1 MSKMSELS
9 IHLSE
14 ELQEVENIISELT
27 GELETTY
34 DKLWDIDAQL
44 TEAKAVRRKLKAVE
58 AAFTTTK

>member
-9 IHLSE
+9 VHLSE

-27 GELETTY
+27 VELETTY

-44 TEAKAVRRKLKAVE
+44 AEAKAVKRKLKAVE
-58 AAFTTTK
+58 AAFTTK

>member
-14 ELQEVENIISELT
+14 QLQEVENIISELT

-44 TEAKAVRRKLKAVE
+44 AEAKAVKRKLKAVE
-58 AAFTTTK
+58 AAFTTIK

>member
-14 ELQEVENIISELT
+14 QLQEVENIISELT

-44 TEAKAVRRKLKAVE
+44 AEAKAVRRKLKAVE
-58 AAFTTTK
+58 AAFTAN

>member
-14 ELQEVENIISELT
+14 QLQEVESIISELT

-34 DKLWDIDAQL
+34 DKLWDIDGQL
-44 TEAKAVRRKLKAVE
+44 AEAKAVRRKLKAVE

>member
-14 ELQEVENIISELT
+14 QLQEVENIISELT

-44 TEAKAVRRKLKAVE
+44 AEAKAVRRKLKAVE
-58 AAFTTTK
+58 AAFTTN

>member
-14 ELQEVENIISELT
+14 QLQEVDNIIHELT
-27 GELETTY
+27 EELETTY

-44 TEAKAVRRKLKAVE
+44 AEAKAVRRKLKAVE
-58 AAFTTTK
+58 AAFTTN

>member
-14 ELQEVENIISELT
+14 QLQEVESIISELT

-44 TEAKAVRRKLKAVE
+44 AEAKAVRRKLKAVE
-58 AAFTTTK
+58 AAFTAN

>member
-14 ELQEVENIISELT
+14 QLQEVENIISELT
-27 GELETTY
+27 GEIETTY

-44 TEAKAVRRKLKAVE
+44 AEAKTVRRKLKAVE
-58 AAFTTTK
+58 AAFTTK

>member
-14 ELQEVENIISELT
+14 QLQEVENIISELT
-27 GELETTY
+27 VELETTY

-44 TEAKAVRRKLKAVE
+44 AEAKAVRRKLKAVE

>member
-14 ELQEVENIISELT
+14 QLQEVENIISELT

-44 TEAKAVRRKLKAVE
+44 AEAKAVRRKLKAVE

>member
-34 DKLWDIDAQL
+34 DRLRDIDAQL
-44 TEAKAVRRKLKAVE
+44 AEAKAVRRKLKAVE

>member
-34 DKLWDIDAQL
+34 DRLWDIDAQL
-44 TEAKAVRRKLKAVE
+44 AEAKAVRRKLKAVE

>member
-14 ELQEVENIISELT
+14 QLQEVENIISELT
-27 GELETTY
+27 RELETTY

-44 TEAKAVRRKLKAVE
+44 AEAKAVRRKLKAVE
-58 AAFTTTK
+58 AAFTTN

>member
-14 ELQEVENIISELT
+14 QLQEVENIISELT
-27 GELETTY
+27 RELETTY

-44 TEAKAVRRKLKAVE
+44 AEAKAVRRKLKAVE
-58 AAFTTTK
+58 AAFTAN